1 MTTDEAIRMDQ
12 TTDILVYLVM
22 LTFLCKIPTFLFSVC
37 SVQHSLNGIQHMKVR
52 MNESPVMKFS
62 FDIGEKLQKLFV
74 TSFLLFFLLSPTEVA
89 AYSLDNVAV
98 LAGFILHF

>member
-1 MTTDEAIRMDQ
+1 
-12 TTDILVYLVM
+12 
-22 LTFLCKIPTFLFSVC
+22 
-37 SVQHSLNGIQHMKVR
+37 MKVR

-74 TSFLLFFLLSPTEVA
+74 TSLLLFLLSPTEVA